1 LAARLSGYDPP
12 SFPMEHIDT
21 LVIGAGVVGLA
32 CARAMAQQGREVV
45 IVEASADMGYGN
57 SSRNSEVIHAGIY
70 YPHQSL
76 KALLCVEGKHLLYT
90 YASQRGIAHRR
101 CGKLIVATEDRQ
113 LSALGEILRKAQLN
127 GVEDVVAISA
137 PEAQRHEPE
146 LACVAALES
155 RSTGI
160 IDSHGLMLAL
170 LGDAEDHGAM
180 LARCSVVR
188 ALEWDEAA
196 KAWRV
201 RVEVI
206 DEGTLAKARNAVLC
220 LPDMVGEAHDF
231 RVDRVINAAG
241 LGANRIAA
249 MVPGMVEE
257 CRPSL
262 YLAKG
267 TYFQLSGRCPF
278 SRLIYPMP
286 NESGLGVHLTLDMAG
301 QGRFGPDVEWVQE
314 ESYAVDAS
322 RCTGFYREIRSYWPG
337 LPDGVLHPGYAGIR
351 PKLQAPGE
359 PAQDFRIDGPAQHGF
374 EGLVNLLGI
383 ESPGLTASLAIAR
396 RVAGL
401 LSDS

>member
-1 LAARLSGYDPP
+1 
-12 SFPMEHIDT
+12 
-21 LVIGAGVVGLA
+21 
-32 CARAMAQQGREVV
+32 
-45 IVEASADMGYGN
+45 
-57 SSRNSEVIHAGIY
+57 
-70 YPHQSL
+70 
-76 KALLCVEGKHLLYT
+76 
-90 YASQRGIAHRR
+90 
-101 CGKLIVATEDRQ
+101 
-113 LSALGEILRKAQLN
+113 LN
-127 GVEDVVAISA
+127 GVDDVVAISA
-137 PEAQRHEPE
+137 RDAQRYEPE

-155 RSTGI
+155 PSTGI

-188 ALEWDEAA
+188 GLERDEAA

-206 DEGTLAKARNAVLC
+206 DEGTLVKARNAVLC
-220 LPDMVGEAHDF
+220 LPDMLGEAHDF

-249 MVPGMVEE
+249 MVPGMPED

-262 YLAKG
+262 HLAKG

-314 ESYAVDAS
+314 ESYAVDVS
-322 RCTGFYREIRSYWPG
+322 RCTGFYQEIRSYWPG
-337 LPDGVLHPGYAGIR
+337 LPDGALNPGYAGIR
-351 PKLQAPGE
+351 PKLQAPGAL
-359 PAQDFRIDGPAQHGF
+359 AQDFRIDGPGQHGF

-396 RVAGL
+396 CVATL
-401 LSDS
+401 LADAED

>member
-1 LAARLSGYDPP
+1 
-12 SFPMEHIDT
+12 MEHIDT

-32 CARAMAQQGREVV
+32 CARTMAQQGHEVV
-45 IVEASADMGYGN
+45 IVEASADLGYGN
-57 SSRNSEVIHAGIY
+57 SSRNSEVIHAGMY

-76 KALLCVEGKHLLYT
+76 KALLCVEGKHDLYA

-101 CGKLIVATEDRQ
+101 CGKLIVATEERQ
-113 LSALGEILRKAQLN
+113 LSTLDGILRKAQLN
-127 GVEDVVAISA
+127 GVDDVVAISA
-137 PEAQRHEPE
+137 RDAQRYEPE
-146 LACVAALES
+146 LVCVAALES
-155 RSTGI
+155 PSTGI

-188 ALEWDEAA
+188 GLERDEAA

-220 LPDMVGEAHDF
+220 LPGLVGEAHDF

-249 MVPGMVEE
+249 MVPGMPED

-262 YLAKG
+262 HLAKG

-314 ESYAVDAS
+314 ESYAVDVS
-322 RCTGFYREIRSYWPG
+322 RCTGFYQEIRSYWPG
-337 LPDGVLHPGYAGIR
+337 LPDGALNPGYAGIR
-351 PKLQAPGE
+351 PKLQAPGAL
-359 PAQDFRIDGPAQHGF
+359 AQDFRIDGPGQHGF

-396 RVAGL
+396 CVATL
-401 LSDS
+401 LADAED